1 LPQQYREIRD
11 IPNTRSP
18 LHPRECW
25 DRAARISA
33 TELGTTM
40 NDRRSS
46 QRIEALLRAQ
56 LHWQT
61 THAEEMEA
69 AAPPFTIALSREVG
83 AQGTAVG
90 QAVAER
96 LDWPLY
102 DRQLLERIAGE
113 LGLRTELLDS
123 VDEKRQGWLQEC
135 MKALA
140 AVPAVSSST
149 YVRQLVDSLMWLA
162 SHGKCVIVGRGA
174 AQILPAETTLR
185 VRLVAPLKDRVLVIE
200 KKKALAPEE
209 AGRWVARID
218 AERVQFVKDH
228 FHKDPTDP
236 RLYDLILNSA
246 RFDIDKCANLIVEAL
261 HSLRAPP
268 APKREGLPVRR

>member
-1 LPQQYREIRD
+1 MKD
-11 IPNTRSP
+11 TRSS
-18 LHPRECW
+18 R
-25 DRAARISA
+25 
-33 TELGTTM
+33 
-40 NDRRSS
+40 
-46 QRIEALLRAQ
+46 RIEALLRAQ
-56 LHWQT
+56 LHWQI
-61 THAEEMEA
+61 THTEEMEA
-69 AAPPFTIALSREVG
+69 PATAPPFTIALSREVG

-102 DRQLLERIAGE
+102 DRQLLEHVAGE
-113 LGLRTELLDS
+113 LGLRTELLES

-135 MKALA
+135 MQALA
-140 AVPAVSSST
+140 VVPTVSSST
-149 YVRQLVDSLMWLA
+149 YARQLVDSLMSLA

-185 VRLVAPLKDRVLVIE
+185 VRLVAPLKDRIRVIE
-200 KKKALAPEE
+200 KRNALAPEE
-209 AGRWVARID
+209 AGRWVTRMD

-246 RFDIDKCANLIVEAL
+246 RFDTDRCANLIVEAF
-261 HSLRAPP
+261 HSLSAPP
-268 APKREGLPVRR
+268 APRKEGVPVRR

>member
-1 LPQQYREIRD
+1 
-11 IPNTRSP
+11 
-18 LHPRECW
+18 
-25 DRAARISA
+25 
-33 TELGTTM
+33 M
-40 NDRRSS
+40 NNRRSS
-46 QRIEALLRAQ
+46 LRMAEALLRAQ

-69 AAPPFTIALSREVG
+69 PTPAPPFTIALSREVG

-90 QAVAER
+90 QAVADR
-96 LDWPLY
+96 LHWPLY
-102 DRQLLERIAGE
+102 DRQLLEHIAGE

-123 VDEKRQGWLQEC
+123 VDEKRQGWLKEC
-135 MKALA
+135 MQALA
-140 AVPAVSSST
+140 AVPTVSSST
-149 YVRQLVDSLMWLA
+149 YVRQLVDSLMSLA
-162 SHGKCVIVGRGA
+162 THGKCVIVGRGA

-185 VRLVAPLKDRVLVIE
+185 VRLVAPLKDRVRVTE

-236 RLYDLILNSA
+236 QLYDLILNSA

-261 HSLRAPP
+261 RILPAPP
-268 APKREGLPVRR
+268 VYRTVEKVFQDRGRIR